1 MIYNHYNQPKIFSES
16 SKNCQ
21 KQVLF
26 TPTETSP
33 ISYST
38 QTINSKEKNF
48 RKINTDDL
56 DKIKK
61 IKFDLPEKNSSSS
74 KSNSRT
80 SSPEINRK
88 RLDSDID
95 IDIEIHPV
103 KKKSGYSKS
112 QAREIKKSLK
122 LFNQQ
127 FDTLVDTITSN
138 PKKDFNSC
146 RNCSIKQNFE
156 EDKKENNNNKY
167 IHFNQK
173 KHKKKNHHHNRFNY
187 KVYTP
192 RPQEIRKFPS
202 PIELEIKSLE
212 EEAKSMTNTVE
223 IANFYEYTRN
233 CMKIIIDV
241 IDQKLTVKRP
251 NKVKILNPDKRKKL
265 AVFDLDETLIH
276 GVVNIKQ
283 FTNKDNIISITL
295 PSKKIAKIGV
305 NIRPHWKEAIEA
317 ISKLY
322 AIVVYTASHASYA
335 DSVLDFLDPEK
346 KYFYNRLYRSNCID
360 IKLDGKDIYIKD
372 LEIFEDFDL
381 KNILIV
387 DNSVLAFA
395 FHLDNGIPILP
406 YYNAEKDY
414 ELLFCAYYFESIYN
428 YDDLREINK
437 QNMKLDYYMNQA
449 IKEKKED
456 EEEENEVK
464 EQSDN
469 TPISNFPFDV
479 VKEKYNKKGKST
491 MILNYVFN
499 NEEQDNLKNNS
510 KFCEEFK
517 GDLKRLRRK
526 FSQDDLY

>member
-88 RLDSDID
+88 RLDNDID

-360 IKLDGKDIYIKD
+360 IKIDGTDIYIKD
-372 LEIFEDFDL
+372 LNIFEDYNL
-381 KNILIV
+381 KDILIV

-406 YYNAEKDY
+406 YYDAKNDY
-414 ELLFCAYYFESIYN
+414 ELIFCAYYFESIFEF
-428 YDDLREINK
+428 DDLRDVNRK
-437 QNMKLDYYMNQA
+437 FMKLDYYLKQA
-449 IKEKKED
+449 KNEKDKEEEDEEDED
-456 EEEENEVK
+456 EEESDTTSQTKLNNNFKLDKLEKRKSEDNIIFVNSK
-464 EQSDN
+464 E
-469 TPISNFPFDV
+469 
-479 VKEKYNKKGKST
+479 EKKK
-491 MILNYVFN
+491 
-499 NEEQDNLKNNS
+499 DS
-510 KFCEEFK
+510 KFCEE
-517 GDLKRLRRK
+517 LKFDFSTLRNK
-526 FSQDDLY
+526 FSQDHEKNE

>member
-88 RLDSDID
+88 RLDNDID

-173 KHKKKNHHHNRFNY
+173 KHKKK
-187 KVYTP
+187 
-192 RPQEIRKFPS
+192 
-202 PIELEIKSLE
+202 
-212 EEAKSMTNTVE
+212 
-223 IANFYEYTRN
+223 
-233 CMKIIIDV
+233 IIIIIV
-241 IDQKLTVKRP
+241 LIIKFIHLV
-251 NKVKILNPDKRKKL
+251 LKK
-265 AVFDLDETLIH
+265 
-276 GVVNIKQ
+276 
-283 FTNKDNIISITL
+283 
-295 PSKKIAKIGV
+295 
-305 NIRPHWKEAIEA
+305 
-317 ISKLY
+317 
-322 AIVVYTASHASYA
+322 
-335 DSVLDFLDPEK
+335 
-346 KYFYNRLYRSNCID
+346 
-360 IKLDGKDIYIKD
+360 
-372 LEIFEDFDL
+372 
-381 KNILIV
+381 
-387 DNSVLAFA
+387 
-395 FHLDNGIPILP
+395 
-406 YYNAEKDY
+406 
-414 ELLFCAYYFESIYN
+414 
-428 YDDLREINK
+428 
-437 QNMKLDYYMNQA
+437 
-449 IKEKKED
+449 
-456 EEEENEVK
+456 
-464 EQSDN
+464 
-469 TPISNFPFDV
+469 
-479 VKEKYNKKGKST
+479 
-491 MILNYVFN
+491 
-499 NEEQDNLKNNS
+499 
-510 KFCEEFK
+510 
-517 GDLKRLRRK
+517 
-526 FSQDDLY
+526 